1 LDNSR
6 TVAATVAGA
15 IIGALAGYIFFT
27 ERGRSVRL
35 SIEPTLEDLRRELL
49 QFRSTMQKVAG
60 VANEGWEMLND
71 TLGAV
76 GRQSRRMPSAHQTS
90 PF

>member
-1 LDNSR
+1 M
-6 TVAATVAGA
+6 AGA
-15 IIGALAGYIFFT
+15 VIGALAGYIFFT
-27 ERGRSVRL
+27 ERGRAIRY
-35 SIEPTLEDLRRELL
+35 SIDPTLEDLRRELV
-49 QFRSTMQKVAG
+49 QFRSTMQKIAG

-71 TLGAV
+71 TIGSV

>member
-1 LDNSR
+1 MGNSR

-15 IIGALAGYIFFT
+15 VIGALAGYIFFT
-27 ERGRSVRL
+27 ERGRAVL
-35 SIEPTLEDLRRELL
+35 YSIEPTIEDLRRELA
-49 QFRSTMQKVAG
+49 QFRGTMQKIAG

-71 TLGAV
+71 TIGSV
-76 GRQSRRMPSAHQTS
+76 GGQSRRMPSAHQTS